1 MKYLAIALTILK
13 LIKIY
18 LDSKTSSNG
27 LDNGR
32 SPALLLA
39 LDVFEVL
46 VVGVGHKEDSSAT
59 WERGNSENK
68 KW

>member
-1 MKYLAIALTILK
+1 MLLSKMKNLTIDMTILK
-13 LIKIY
+13 LIKNY

-46 VVGVGHKEDSSAT
+46 VVGVGHEEDGSAT
-59 WERGNSENK
+59 W
-68 KW
+68 